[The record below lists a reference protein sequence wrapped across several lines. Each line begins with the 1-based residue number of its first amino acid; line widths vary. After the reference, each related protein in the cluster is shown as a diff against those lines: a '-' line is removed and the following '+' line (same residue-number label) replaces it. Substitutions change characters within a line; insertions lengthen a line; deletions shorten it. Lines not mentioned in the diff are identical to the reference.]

1 MPYDTD
7 LNNNIVVTSVQ
18 LKSRHKAMNQHSTT
32 EEGRPA
38 APTNTLD
45 VTAI

>member
-7 LNNNIVVTSVQ
+7 LNNNTVVTSDQ
-18 LKSRHKAMNQHSTT
+18 LKSRHKAMNQDSST

-38 APTNTLD
+38 APTSTLD